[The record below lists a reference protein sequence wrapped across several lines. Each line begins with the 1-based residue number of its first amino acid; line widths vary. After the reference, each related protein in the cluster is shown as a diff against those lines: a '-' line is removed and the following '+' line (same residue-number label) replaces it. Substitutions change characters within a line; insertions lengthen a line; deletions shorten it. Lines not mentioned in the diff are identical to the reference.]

1 MLAHGQE
8 LRVWPVDNRKGIL
21 IVVVGLGE
29 GTATV
34 AAHVRSAPLDLAV
47 CTFSG
52 ATAGEEKAE
61 ILPYLL
67 ITCYCS

>member
-1 MLAHGQE
+1 M
-8 LRVWPVDNRKGIL
+8 DNRKGL
-21 IVVVGLGE
+21 LVVVVGLGE
-29 GTATV
+29 GAAAA
-34 AAHVRSAPLDLAV
+34 AAHVCAAPLDLAA